1 MKIPQLCGIALFWMV
16 LNDSLILAQ
25 EKLVIPTPSNMIAI
39 QAVQALD
46 RSFSLSGERPLAE
59 LAKYLTDEVGV
70 PVWLDE
76 RAVKFA
82 KLDASQQMISFA
94 GEKAAL
100 RTTLHRT
107 FMPIGL
113 RIKVDNE
120 GLVIT
125 VDTLALARQGIGTSA
140 WVNADDEEDVISA
153 ALNEPASFTFSAR
166 KLSEVVEDIAEQ
178 YKINILVDHRSL
190 EEIGVTADLP
200 VTISIK
206 RVKLK
211 SALRYILKDMDL
223 TFINLNGVLWIT
235 AAEGQCEAN
244 LLDRIYWIE
253 GTEFDSDTLNDL
265 ITLVQTTISPD
276 IWEALGGPSTMTVGP
291 KSDRPFVLV
300 STTRAVHED
309 IDQLLKRLRD
319 ANFDPGPEIKMEKSV
334 E

>member
-1 MKIPQLCGIALFWMV
+1 MKIAQRCGVALFWMV
-16 LNDSLILAQ
+16 LNDNLILAQ
-25 EKLVIPTPSNMIAI
+25 EKPVIPTASNMIAI
-39 QAVQALD
+39 QAVEALD

-76 RAVKFA
+76 RSVKFA
-82 KLDASQQMISFA
+82 KLDASKQMISFA
-94 GEKAAL
+94 SEKAAL
-100 RTTLHRT
+100 RTTLHRS

-113 RIKVDNE
+113 RIKVDSE
-120 GLVIT
+120 GLVIIA
-125 VDTLALARQGIGTSA
+125 DTLALARQGIGTSA
-140 WVNADDEEDVISA
+140 WVNVADEEDVISA

-178 YKINILVDHRSL
+178 YKINILIDHRSL
-190 EEIGVTADLP
+190 EEFGVTADLP

-211 SALRYILKDMDL
+211 SALRYILNDIDL
-223 TFINLNGVLWIT
+223 TFINRDKVLWIT
-235 AAEGQCEAN
+235 AANAQCEGN

-265 ITLVQTTISPD
+265 IALVQTTIAPD
-276 IWEALGGPSTMTVGP
+276 TWEALGGPSTVTASP

-300 STTRAVHED
+300 STTRAIHEE
-309 IDQLLKRLRD
+309 IDHLLKGLRD
-319 ANFDPGPEIKMEKSV
+319 ANFEPDPEIKKEKSR

>member
-1 MKIPQLCGIALFWMV
+1 
-16 LNDSLILAQ
+16 
-25 EKLVIPTPSNMIAI
+25 
-39 QAVQALD
+39 
-46 RSFSLSGERPLAE
+46 
-59 LAKYLTDEVGV
+59 
-70 PVWLDE
+70 
-76 RAVKFA
+76 
-82 KLDASQQMISFA
+82 
-94 GEKAAL
+94 
-100 RTTLHRT
+100 
-107 FMPIGL
+107 MPIGL

-276 IWEALGGPSTMTVGP
+276 TWEALGGRSTMTAGP

-300 STTRAVHED
+300 STTRAIHEE
-309 IDQLLKRLRD
+309 IDHLLQGLRD
-319 ANFDPGPEIKMEKSV
+319 ANFESDPEMKMEKST